1 MAENRVTDLYE
12 TLGVEREADRDA
24 VRRAFRDK
32 ARRAHPDAGG
42 SVAAFGA
49 LVRARDV
56 LSDPGRRERYDRT
69 GEVDYEPIADNL
81 EANAL
86 DWATKKIDEA
96 IAGLMS
102 RNFDP
107 ANYDVL
113 EMARASARDNLIQNE
128 TQQRQ
133 LREGAERYRKLAK
146 RFRKKGR
153 GENRMRKLLEG
164 KALDLER
171 GAERNE
177 DLARPLRRALE
188 ILADYEFEFDRPVQ
202 QQGMF
207 VMRMTG
213 TGTY

>member
-12 TLGVEREADRDA
+12 TLGVERGADRDA

-42 SVAAFGA
+42 SVEAFGA

-69 GEVDYEPIADNL
+69 GEADDEPLADNL

-102 RNFDP
+102 RNLDP

-113 EMARASARDNLIQNE
+113 EMARASARDNLIQNSA
-128 TQQRQ
+128 QQRQ